1 MSGDTGGG
9 QVRHRF
15 EGFRYLLEANSEL
28 LELMADLEAD
38 LRHVPLGEL
47 RVRGPLLRLLEGTL
61 LLAETLNVLTS
72 DRFSG
77 LYQAHARI
85 DAAVRRLLRES
96 LQPTAPLV
104 VSLAE
109 IGAAD
114 ASRVGGK
121 AANLAAVR
129 AALPDLV
136 PDGFVVTTEAYW
148 RVLRQGD
155 VLHRLRELMSEMEVL
170 TDHALFGE
178 RTRAARELV
187 EATAVPA
194 DVAAALRAAAAALP
208 SRPTRWAVR
217 SSAVGEDGAMSF
229 AGQFES
235 VLGVAGDG
243 LVDAYHKVLV
253 GRFSDRAV
261 MFRLLAGLTEVATP
275 MAALVMPMLEPR
287 SAGVAY
293 TRDPREPD
301 SERMLVNA
309 TWGLADR
316 LVAGRAPADTFLLRR
331 DPPGEPVTVHVAAK
345 DGDGGRAETA
355 SLSRDEVERLA
366 RIALD
371 VEAAFGAPQD
381 IEWVLD
387 RDGRFWVVQSR
398 PLAMMDAA
406 APRRERRRMPEPIV
420 RGGITVAPGRAV
432 GPVHHMLDPG
442 DPPPAE
448 GAVLVVEQAV
458 PELGTVLP
466 RLAGLIA
473 EQGSPAGHL
482 AALLRELG
490 IPSLFGVAGVR
501 TALEQGQ
508 PVGLDATGRVI
519 YPGTPWPEVKERV
532 EARLRRVRQQHSSHP
547 LDELVIRLDLV
558 DPMASSFRPSRC
570 RSLHDIIRFCHEKAV
585 AALFDAS
592 DREVERER
600 QRPLTLLTGLP
611 LDFVLIDLG
620 GSVAP
625 AARDAGRV
633 EPDDVRSVPFRA
645 IWSGIV
651 TPGVRWAGRTGV
663 SLQGFASVLLSQQ
676 ERTGP
681 RGLGDRNYMV
691 VAPRYLNLNAR
702 LAYHFAMVDSW
713 VEDAAENNFVNFR
726 FRGGGAGPGRRD
738 LRARFLAE
746 VLLTAGFGVDRRGDL
761 VTAWLRRHSRV
772 QSEDGL
778 RLLGRLM
785 GCARQLD
792 MVLEDERGVRI
803 WVDRFL
809 AGDYEAFG

>member
-1 MSGDTGGG
+1 MSAGPGGG
-9 QVRHRF
+9 QTRHRF

-47 RVRGPLLRLLEGTL
+47 RVRGPLLRLLDGTL
-61 LLAETLNVLTS
+61 LLAETLNVLTD
-72 DRFSG
+72 DRFAD
-77 LYQAHARI
+77 LYAAHARI

-96 LQPTAPLV
+96 LQPEAPLV
-104 VSLAE
+104 LPLAE
-109 IGAAD
+109 VGAAD
-114 ASRVGGK
+114 APRVGGK

-129 AALPDLV
+129 AALPELV

-155 VLHRLRELMSEMEVL
+155 VLHRLRELMGEMEVL
-170 TDHALFGE
+170 TDHVLFGE

-187 EATAVPA
+187 ESIAVPA
-194 DVAAALRAAAAALP
+194 DVAAAIRTAAAVLP
-208 SRPTRWAVR
+208 ARSPRWAVR

-235 VLGVAGDG
+235 VLGVTRDR
-243 LVDAYHKVLV
+243 LVDAYHRVLV

-275 MAALVMPMLEPR
+275 MAVLVMPMLEPR

-293 TRDPREPD
+293 TRDPREPGRD
-301 SERMLVNA
+301 LMLVNA

-316 LVAGRAPADTFLLRR
+316 MVAGRAPADTFLLRR
-331 DPPGEPVTVHVAAK
+331 APAGEPVTVHVATK
-345 DGDGGRAETA
+345 ESGDARAEQP
-355 SLSRDEVERLA
+355 SLTPEELARLA
-366 RIALD
+366 RIALG
-371 VEAAFGAPQD
+371 VEGAFGAPQD

-387 RDGRFWVVQSR
+387 ASGRFWVVQSR
-398 PLAMMDAA
+398 PLAVVDAA
-406 APRRERRRMPEPIV
+406 APRRERRRLPEPLL
-420 RGGITVAPGRAV
+420 RGGVTVAPGRAV
-432 GPVHHMLDPG
+432 GAIHHMSAPADTA
-442 DPPPAE
+442 PPE
-448 GAVLVVEQAV
+448 GAILVVDQAV

-490 IPSLFGVAGVR
+490 IPSLFGVAGAR
-501 TALEQGQ
+501 RDLEPGQ
-508 PVGLDATGRVI
+508 QVGLDATGRAV
-519 YPGTPWPEVKERV
+519 YPGTPWPEVRERV
-532 EARLRRVRQQHSSHP
+532 EARLHRVRQQHSSHP

-600 QRPLTLLTGLP
+600 QRPLALLTGLP
-611 LDFVLIDLG
+611 LDFVIIDLG
-620 GSVAP
+620 GPVAP

-645 IWSGIV
+645 MWDGIV

-663 SLQGFASVLLSQQ
+663 SFQGFASVLMAQQ
-676 ERTGP
+676 DRTGP
-681 RGLGDRNYMV
+681 RAMGDRNYIL

-746 VLLTAGFGVDRRGDL
+746 VLLNAGFGVDRREDL
-761 VTAWLRRHSRV
+761 VTAWLRRHSRE

-792 MVLEDERGVRI
+792 MVLDDERGVRA

-809 AGDYEAFG
+809 AGEYEAFG